1 MKDKSRPSRRDV
13 LRSGVVAASGI
24 LGATAASAMTGTK
37 MEAESNQT
45 GRFQLK
51 YAPHFGM
58 FENHAGKDLVDQ
70 LKFAADEGFSAWE
83 DNGMMGRDVATQV
96 KLGQTM
102 RDLKMTMGVF
112 VADAEWGKPV
122 YALGG
127 KETHDM
133 LRKKAQDAV
142 AVAKRVGAKWMTV
155 VPGPYDLRLAWDYQT
170 ANVIESLKVMAEVF
184 EPEGLVMVLEP
195 LNPYRD
201 HPGMFLSRI
210 PQAFQICKAVN
221 SPACKIL
228 FDMYHQQITEGNII
242 PNIDLA
248 WSEIA
253 YFQLGDNPGRNEP
266 LTGEM
271 NYRNIFKHI
280 AGKSRDLVVGMEHG
294 KSQGGK
300 EGEIK
305 LLNAYRWCD
314 EF

>member
-1 MKDKSRPSRRDV
+1 MKEKSRPSRRDV

-24 LGATAASAMTGTK
+24 LGVGGVANAMEK
-37 MEAESNQT
+37 EEVNQT
-45 GRFQLK
+45 GRFRLK
-51 YAPHFGM
+51 YGPHFGM

-70 LKFAADEGFSAWE
+70 LKFCADQGFSAWE
-83 DNGMMGRDVATQV
+83 DNGMMGRDAATQE
-96 KLGQTM
+96 KLGQAM
-102 RDLKMTMGVF
+102 RDLKIEMGVF

-127 KETHDM
+127 KATHDI

-170 ANVIESLKVMAEVF
+170 ANVVECLKVMSEVF

-201 HPGMFLSRI
+201 HPGMFLSKI

-221 SPACKIL
+221 SPSCKIL

-248 WSEIA
+248 WDEVA
-253 YFQLGDNPGRNEP
+253 YFQCGDNPGRNEP

-271 NYRNIFKHI
+271 NYRNIFGHI
-280 AGKSRDLVVGMEHG
+280 SRKSKDIIIGMEHG
-294 KSQGGK
+294 KSAGGK
-300 EGEIK
+300 DGELK
-305 LLNAYRWCD
+305 LLTAYRWCD
-314 EF
+314 GF